1 MNSRFRFFLLSALV
15 AAVVSAGGIAAVQL
29 LMGKAHYTKPPRAE
43 VLAACQEHAK
53 LANQQ
58 AAKRIAIRA
67 EDFKEFVQSR
77 KPGAKAFA
85 EEMVSWK
92 AKWLVVKGA
101 VPFTDKEQHRKFVQ
115 ARFGEHLFES
125 KELESA
131 VRRCVEAAIKD
142 IEAIENDLAVALRQE
157 VLGKSLPPGETVVAS
172 KEFIEM
178 IQQMVKA
185 SQWDTTKAVASL
197 VVSEIASVVT
207 AEVLTQLGVSTGILV
222 AGGATSWWT
231 LGIGLAVGVAVDFA
245 WEWFDDPAGK
255 IQKEMIQALDELGN
269 RGRSA
274 IDSDLNEVLSDRE
287 QLWMGAIQQMLP

>member
-1 MNSRFRFFLLSALV
+1 
-15 AAVVSAGGIAAVQL
+15 
-29 LMGKAHYTKPPRAE
+29 
-43 VLAACQEHAK
+43 
-53 LANQQ
+53 
-58 AAKRIAIRA
+58 
-67 EDFKEFVQSR
+67 
-77 KPGAKAFA
+77 
-85 EEMVSWK
+85 
-92 AKWLVVKGA
+92 
-101 VPFTDKEQHRKFVQ
+101 
-115 ARFGEHLFES
+115 
-125 KELESA
+125 
-131 VRRCVEAAIKD
+131 
-142 IEAIENDLAVALRQE
+142 
-157 VLGKSLPPGETVVAS
+157 
-172 KEFIEM
+172 
-178 IQQMVKA
+178 
-185 SQWDTTKAVASL
+185 VASL